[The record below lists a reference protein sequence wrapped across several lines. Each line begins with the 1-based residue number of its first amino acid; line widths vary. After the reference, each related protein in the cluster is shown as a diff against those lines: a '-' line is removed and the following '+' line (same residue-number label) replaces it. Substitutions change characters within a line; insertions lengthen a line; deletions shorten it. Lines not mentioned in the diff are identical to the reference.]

1 MRLTRED
8 YLYNR
13 LIQREKDE
21 RSFPTRAK
29 VMIGASILV
38 GFLIALALF
47 IGSVRATEEVF
58 RQLNY

>member
-1 MRLTRED
+1 MLNIADRQ
-8 YLYNR
+8 YNR
-13 LIQREKDE
+13 RIQAEKDE

-29 VMIGASILV
+29 VMIWLSILV

-47 IGSVRATEEVF
+47 IGSVRATEEVI